1 MLAVPRLGAFR
12 PAEVLLDQL
21 QAVLRQQQIGMSE
34 QVADVEVASEDDL
47 DARQVLERA
56 ADDEVRR
63 GQHDQRGVVETD
75 RIHEANGHAGAR
87 ILDGEPVDDSHHAL
101 GRLLAERGTEGEAA
115 HLLGHALRVAARVLS
130 EDDRAALHRRLADRS
145 VARAAGAL
153 LPVGLGASPGDGG
166 ARLGRRGALARVVGL
181 AHERLVHDGRVHLL
195 GEDHLRQPDLAL
207 ALSRGIEQRDVEG
220 VGRLR
225 LGGSA
230 LGRLRL
236 GLGIGRGDFVCLG
249 LHVAHLGGV
258 GVFGHQTF
266 LPVGLPEGPLTFTGL
281 VEVRTR
287 TRAPFAPG
295 TPPLTRM
302 RFRSGSTRTTL
313 YARAVVRTLPI
324 WPDIFKPLNTR
335 AESVDPMAPGW
346 RTFMEPCDSGP
357 RLNLCLLMRPWKP
370 LPFEVA
376 VTSTSSPA
384 AKISALSSWPASR
397 PSYPRISTMWRC
409 GSTFAFL
416 NSP

>member
-1 MLAVPRLGAFR
+1 MDFVIALAAMLAVPRLGAFR

-75 RIHEANGHAGAR
+75 RIHEAHGHAR
-87 ILDGEPVDDSHHAL
+87 SRLLDREPVDDSHPAF

-115 HLLGHALRVAARVLS
+115 HLLGHALGVAAWVWS

-166 ARLGRRGALARVVGL
+166 ARLGRRGALARGVGL

-225 LGGSA
+225 LGSSA

-236 GLGIGRGDFVCLG
+236 GHLWGPRALSAGGADFVCLG
-249 LHVAHLGGV
+249 L
-258 GVFGHQTF
+258 QTF

-313 YARAVVRTLPI
+313 
-324 WPDIFKPLNTR
+324 
-335 AESVDPMAPGW
+335 
-346 RTFMEPCDSGP
+346 
-357 RLNLCLLMRPWKP
+357 
-370 LPFEVA
+370 
-376 VTSTSSPA
+376 
-384 AKISALSSWPASR
+384 
-397 PSYPRISTMWRC
+397 
-409 GSTFAFL
+409 
-416 NSP
+416 